1 MNNTPASSQAAGGAP
16 RAQPEQGPAQAG
28 APGDSG
34 TVAQAR
40 EGDKGAPYS
49 GSLQTRGAA
58 QGQVSG
64 RQARRGQAS
73 QELAMRPPVD
83 IFEDETGVTLLADM
97 PGVSREQL
105 ELRVDGDTLVIEGT
119 AAIPEVGEMELVH
132 GEMLSPH
139 YQRSFTLSRDL
150 DPQKIDAKLSQGVL
164 TLRLHKAEQAKPRRI
179 EVQGG

>member
-1 MNNTPASSQAAGGAP
+1 MNNASASSPSSSGAP
-16 RAQPEQGPAQAG
+16 RMPPEQGQPQAG
-28 APGDSG
+28 APGDTG
-34 TVAQAR
+34 AATQAG
-40 EGDKGAPYS
+40 EGSTGARYS
-49 GSLQTRGAA
+49 GSLQARGAA

-64 RQARRGQAS
+64 RQARREQAS

-164 TLRLHKAEQAKPRRI
+164 TLRLHKVEQAKPRRI

>member
-28 APGDSG
+28 AEHGGVGAPGGSG
-34 TVAQAR
+34 TVTQAR

-97 PGVSREQL
+97 PGVSRAPL
-105 ELRVDGDTLVIEGT
+105 
-119 AAIPEVGEMELVH
+119 
-132 GEMLSPH
+132 
-139 YQRSFTLSRDL
+139 
-150 DPQKIDAKLSQGVL
+150 
-164 TLRLHKAEQAKPRRI
+164 
-179 EVQGG
+179 

>member
-1 MNNTPASSQAAGGAP
+1 MNNASASSPSSSGAP
-16 RAQPEQGPAQAG
+16 RTPPEQGQPQAG
-28 APGDSG
+28 PAGDTG
-34 TVAQAR
+34 AATQAG
-40 EGDKGAPYS
+40 EGSTGARYS
-49 GSLQTRGAA
+49 GSLQARGPA

-64 RQARRGQAS
+64 RQARREQAS

-164 TLRLHKAEQAKPRRI
+164 TLRLHKVEQAKPRRI